1 MGHLDGT
8 GVRADY
14 DTKDLIDEIKIEM
27 DQIMHLIQKGYD
39 FKIDTFMLGSR
50 SDIEDR
56 NENIAAIAEI
66 LKNGDKTQSL
76 RLIAIRG

>member
-14 DTKDLIDEIKIEM
+14 DTKDLIDEIKVEM

-56 NENIAAIAEI
+56 NENIDAIAQI